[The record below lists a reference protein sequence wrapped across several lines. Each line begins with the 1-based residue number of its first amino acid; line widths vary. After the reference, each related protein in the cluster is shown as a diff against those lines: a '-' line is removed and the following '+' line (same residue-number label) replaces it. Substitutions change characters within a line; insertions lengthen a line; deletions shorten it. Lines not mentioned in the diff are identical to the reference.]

1 MATVEAAMQA
11 NKFAKGLQKKL
22 RQLQELEAKAGAG
35 TPLRGGQ
42 GGQARSKSVF
52 LLLSPATAQ
61 RRSQATLPTGPNATG
76 ETIQGNVPSFTDGE
90 FAPRTDR
97 SR

>member
-1 MATVEAAMQA
+1 MATVEAAMQE

-76 ETIQGNVPSFTDGE
+76 
-90 FAPRTDR
+90 
-97 SR
+97 